1 MPAHKARAWLEKLK
15 AKVEKSPKVLS
26 AGINHRWQWR
36 GGVGWP
42 YLFVET
48 DFMIRTR
55 SRTILI
61 EVDNSAGPS
70 ALCNVAK
77 YVELLA
83 ANQVNLE
90 QPVLIHIFG
99 PNFGG
104 ETQRSFKVHMQLC
117 ETLANRLNIKY
128 LQRQIFSDDWNEARF
143 NDQVYGYLKNR
154 HLI

>member
-1 MPAHKARAWLEKLK
+1 MPAHKARGWLEKLK
-15 AKVEKSPKVLS
+15 PKIEKSPKVLMVDV
-26 AGINHRWQWR
+26 NHRWQWR
-36 GGVGWP
+36 GGIGWP

-55 SRTILI
+55 NRTVLI

-77 YVELLA
+77 YVELLSL
-83 ANQVNLE
+83 NQTDLV
-90 QPVLIHIFG
+90 QPLLIHIFG

-104 ETQRSFKVHMQLC
+104 ETQRNFKVHMLLC
-117 ETLANRLNIKY
+117 ETLAHKLNIKY
-128 LQRQIFSDDWNEARF
+128 FQRQIFSDDWNETQF
-143 NDQVYGYLKNR
+143 NEQVYGYLKNK